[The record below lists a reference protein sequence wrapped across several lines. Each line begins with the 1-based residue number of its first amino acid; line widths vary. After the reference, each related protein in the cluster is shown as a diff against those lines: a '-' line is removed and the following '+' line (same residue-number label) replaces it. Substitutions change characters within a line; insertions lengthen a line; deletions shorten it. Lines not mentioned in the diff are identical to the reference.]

1 MLSSYIRNIG
11 DQEIPRGRHICQYN
25 KTLMPGSSSKIVAI
39 KQPWLDNSS
48 VSQAVRASYWS
59 SSRDPTSFTLIVMMA
74 LNRD

>member
-1 MLSSYIRNIG
+1 MFSSYIRDNG

-39 KQPWLDNSS
+39 KQHWLDNNS
-48 VSQAVRASYWS
+48 VSQAVRASYWF
-59 SSRDPTSFTLIVMMA
+59 SSRDPTYFTLNVMMA